1 VVAPRGTSLVIAD
14 PHEIANVMGLAG
26 VRAMIQA
33 SRSLPVRFLFNAP
46 SCVPA
51 TGLETAGAELG
62 PEAVA
67 EMAGWEGI
75 LGLAEVMNFP
85 GTVAGDPAVLAKIA
99 AFSGRP
105 IDGHAPLLT
114 GKALNAYLTAGPHS
128 DHECSQPQEA
138 AEKLA
143 RGMWLMIRQ
152 GTSAH
157 NLADLLPVVNRY
169 SERRCLLVS
178 DDRHP
183 HTLAREGHLDD
194 LLRRAVAAGLDAVS
208 ALRMVTLNPAR
219 CFGLSGWGAVA
230 PGYVADL
237 VVVEDLQGFRV
248 RQVFQAGRLVAEDGE
263 LVVEAGGSFDPAA
276 RHTMRTAALTPE
288 CFDLPLAGRRARIIE
303 LVPGQLLTEQA
314 VEDVPQREGRLAADP
329 ARDLARLVV
338 IERHTASG
346 RVGQGLLRGLGLAH
360 GALASSVAHDSHNL
374 VVAAADDASLLTA
387 ARRVAE
393 MGGGL
398 CVARG
403 EEVLAELPLPLAGLM
418 SDHDLATVLAQS
430 EELERAAAQVCRLD
444 EPFMALAFVSL
455 PVIPKLK
462 LTDRGLVDVEA
473 FRLVPL
479 FVDQ

>member
-1 VVAPRGTSLVIAD
+1 
-14 PHEIANVMGLAG
+14 
-26 VRAMIQA
+26 
-33 SRSLPVRFLFNAP
+33 
-46 SCVPA
+46 
-51 TGLETAGAELG
+51 
-62 PEAVA
+62 
-67 EMAGWEGI
+67 
-75 LGLAEVMNFP
+75 
-85 GTVAGDPAVLAKIA
+85 
-99 AFSGRP
+99 
-105 IDGHAPLLT
+105 
-114 GKALNAYLTAGPHS
+114 
-128 DHECSQPQEA
+128 
-138 AEKLA
+138 
-143 RGMWLMIRQ
+143 
-152 GTSAH
+152 
-157 NLADLLPVVNRY
+157 
-169 SERRCLLVS
+169 
-178 DDRHP
+178 
-183 HTLAREGHLDD
+183 
-194 LLRRAVAAGLDAVS
+194 
-208 ALRMVTLNPAR
+208 
-219 CFGLSGWGAVA
+219 
-230 PGYVADL
+230 
-237 VVVEDLQGFRV
+237 
-248 RQVFQAGRLVAEDGE
+248 VFQAGRLVAEDGE

-288 CFDLPLAGRRARIIE
+288 CFALPLAGRRARIIE

-314 VEDVPQREGRLAADP
+314 VEDAPQREGRLAADP